1 MFPDNWRRLS
11 LTLATLVLCGCD
23 GPPAPATRAGAI
35 TSLDTGRV
43 AVAGGA
49 LYYEAAGSGALVIL
63 LHGGN
68 LDRRMWDT
76 QFALLRQ
83 YYRVVRYDARGF
95 GRSSTADHPFAA
107 HDDLDALVRA
117 LRLPRVT
124 LVGLSMGGRIAL
136 DFALAHPER
145 VDRLVLAA
153 PGISGGTWADDAD
166 TLWLVEARAAA
177 KRGDSVGVALSWLGS
192 AYIRTALEPPEQAAM
207 IRQWVVENA
216 DFWMGMVRHQDLE
229 REAIPAA
236 AARLESL
243 RAPVLLMVGTLDT
256 PFIHDVARAIA
267 ARAPHVRR
275 VDIPRAGHM
284 LNLEAPDAF
293 NAELLAFLASPCPP
307 NKWLQQSATLLKA
320 HSARSV
326 ECVCS

>member
-107 HDDLDALVRA
+107 HDDLAALVCAR
-117 LRLPRVT
+117 RLPRVT

-145 VDRLVLAA
+145 VDRLSWRP
-153 PGISGGTWADDAD
+153 PGS
-166 TLWLVEARAAA
+166 
-177 KRGDSVGVALSWLGS
+177 
-192 AYIRTALEPPEQAAM
+192 
-207 IRQWVVENA
+207 
-216 DFWMGMVRHQDLE
+216 
-229 REAIPAA
+229 A
-236 AARLESL
+236 AARGATMLIRSGSWRHGPL
-243 RAPVLLMVGTLDT
+243 RSGAT
-256 PFIHDVARAIA
+256 PS
-267 ARAPHVRR
+267 
-275 VDIPRAGHM
+275 
-284 LNLEAPDAF
+284 
-293 NAELLAFLASPCPP
+293 ASR
-307 NKWLQQSATLLKA
+307 SRGSGA
-320 HSARSV
+320 HTSGQPSNRPSKRP
-326 ECVCS
+326 